1 MACLYLVEFVSKIFI
16 CSLIFFS
23 IFFFKCIEI
32 LCSSIATQSKN
43 KDFSFPFKFNSMIF
57 NVQQYHFSAD
67 FSSVVCIFLAVC
79 FEHFLQSFSPFL
91 SFLYVCLIAI
101 VHSLKV
107 IVITWLFPL
116 FLIRLKFCSFHI
128 FFCHFSCL
136 VSFLIDK
143 YSTFFFLLLF
153 SLCIL

>member
-128 FFCHFSCL
+128 FFLSLLLLSLFSHRQ
-136 VSFLIDK
+136 IQH
-143 YSTFFFLLLF
+143 FFLLALV
-153 SLCIL
+153 